1 MSIDLIELI
10 SMFVTDLLCRS
21 LQAYFIIQYY
31 PSCWTIL
38 LLYLMKNLLLNQ
50 LKQFIRSGQLRF
62 VEAENLIAK
71 NFIY

>member
-1 MSIDLIELI
+1 
-10 SMFVTDLLCRS
+10 
-21 LQAYFIIQYY
+21 
-31 PSCWTIL
+31 
-38 LLYLMKNLLLNQ
+38 MKNLLLNQ